1 MSNKLLLSL
10 GLIFCVGLAISVFAA
25 DRFVVCEELYQE
37 G

>member
-1 MSNKLLLSL
+1 MSNKLLFGFSLILSL
-10 GLIFCVGLAISVFAA
+10 GLALNAFAA